1 MRIIIKAKPSA
12 KEERVEKITQ
22 PTFDFADDKQK
33 EIVYKIW
40 IKEPPEDGRANEAI
54 IRLLLKHFG
63 INRSQ
68 IRLVLGA
75 KGKVKVFDIVD

>member
-22 PTFDFADDKQK
+22 PTFEFADDKQK

-40 IKEPPEDGRANEAI
+40 IREPPENGKANEAI
-54 IRLLLKHFG
+54 IRLLSKHFG
-63 INRSQ
+63 TNRSQ
-68 IRLVLGA
+68 VRLVLGA
-75 KGKVKVFDIVD
+75 KGKMKVFEIDN

>member
-1 MRIIIKAKPSA
+1 MRIIIKAKPSS

-40 IKEPPEDGRANEAI
+40 IKEPPEDGKANEAI
-54 IRLLLKHFG
+54 IRLLSKHFG
-63 INRSQ
+63 INRSH

-75 KGKVKVFDIVD
+75 KGKVKVFEIMD